1 MAKVSK
7 AAYWQRGETIDFR
20 NETSVAIEENTV
32 VVIGKRIGITGMRI
46 EPGEMGDLHVTGVFE
61 FAKKSGEA
69 ISVGSEL
76 FFNPAEGHITTTEAA
91 GTVAAGFAA
100 AAAAAEA
107 SGTLVKING

>member
-61 FAKKSGEA
+61 FIKKSGEA
-69 ISVGSEL
+69 IPVGSEL
-76 FFNPAEGHITTTEAA
+76 LFDPAEGHITITETA
-91 GTVAAGFAA
+91 GTVTAGFAA
-100 AAAAAEA
+100 ATAAAEA
-107 SGTLVKING
+107 SGVLVKING

>member
-61 FAKKSGEA
+61 FTKKSGEA

-76 FFNPAEGHITTTEAA
+76 FFNPAEGYITSTEAE
-91 GTVAAGFAA
+91 GTVVAGFAA
-100 AAAAAEA
+100 AEVIAEA
-107 SGTLVKING
+107 SSVLVKING